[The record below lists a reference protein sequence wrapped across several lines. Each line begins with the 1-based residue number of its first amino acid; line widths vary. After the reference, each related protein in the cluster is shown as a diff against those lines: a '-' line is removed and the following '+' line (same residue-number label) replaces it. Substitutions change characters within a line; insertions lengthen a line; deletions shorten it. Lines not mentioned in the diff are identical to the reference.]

1 MPSCARH
8 SLTELVDNVIMKN
21 KERVTDWLDDIKNEV
36 DRIGAYDLDDHIQVL
51 TQMIEALQKFVK
63 EDC

>member
-1 MPSCARH
+1 MPSCTRH
-8 SLTELVDNVIMKN
+8 TLTELVDNVIMKN

-51 TQMIEALQKFVK
+51 NQMIEALQKFIK